1 MNAQKKSGSYK
12 KRNHPKEAKREVSET
27 GESTINTA
35 IIGIGSN
42 IDAAK
47 NIQGMLK
54 LLAQK
59 VNIST
64 ISSFRK
70 TQPIGIKS
78 QPEFTNGAVKIK
90 TTMVQEELKT
100 VLTDI
105 ENKLG
110 RDRQAPKYGPRTID
124 LDIIL
129 WNGEVVDTDFY
140 TREFVRESVKEIQK
154 P

>member
-1 MNAQKKSGSYK
+1 MNAQKKSGSNK

-27 GESTINTA
+27 GESNINTA
-35 IIGIGSN
+35 IIGISSN
-42 IDAAK
+42 IDAEK

-54 LLAQK
+54 LLAQRVK
-59 VNIST
+59 ISN

-78 QPEFTNGAVKIK
+78 QPEFTNGAVKIE
-90 TTMVQEELKT
+90 TTMVQEELKA
-100 VLTDI
+100 VLTNI

-110 RDRQAPKYGPRTID
+110 RNRQAPKYGPRTID

-140 TREFVRESVKEIQK
+140 TREFVRESIKEIQE